1 MLSNEHLNKILSFV
15 FLSLIIFSCSDKG
28 EKIPVIDYNN
38 KTQLLEVVKK
48 HYNPNAVFAAGGVFD
63 DTGKQ
68 MIGVGV
74 EVENNEEWGIRFS
87 LLQSVNEYLTVK
99 YESEVLDGSFK
110 ESFVDKIKFSSFDNE
125 LLYYNSQ
132 SYFMGSGGG
141 EIFSYIVNFN
151 DKQIYYAHL
160 VVEPNEITSLFIS
173 DNTENREIKNFFLLT
188 FKKDYPN
195 LKVVS
200 DDIIIE

>member
-1 MLSNEHLNKILSFV
+1 MLSNKHLLKTLSFI

-28 EKIPVIDYNN
+28 EKIPAIDYNN
-38 KTQLLEVVKK
+38 KAQLLEVVKK
-48 HYNPNAVFAAGGVFD
+48 HYNPNTVFSAAGVFD

-74 EVENNEEWGIRFS
+74 EVENNEEWGIKFS
-87 LLQSVNEYLTVK
+87 LLQPVNEYLTVK
-99 YESEVLDGSFK
+99 YESDVLEGSFK

-160 VVEPNEITSLFIS
+160 VVEPNELTSLFIS
-173 DNTENREIKNFFLLT
+173 DNTENKEIKNFFLLT

-195 LKVVS
+195 LKVVT
-200 DDIIIE
+200 DDIIVE

>member
-1 MLSNEHLNKILSFV
+1 MLSNKYLQKTLRFI
-15 FLSLIIFSCSDKG
+15 FLLLIIFSCSDKG

-38 KTQLLEVVKK
+38 KAQLLEVVKK
-48 HYNPNAVFAAGGVFD
+48 HYNPNAVFVAAGIFD

-74 EVENNEEWGIRFS
+74 EVENNEEWGIKFS
-87 LLQSVNEYLTVK
+87 MLQAVNEYLTVK
-99 YESEVLDGSFK
+99 YESDVLEGSFK

-160 VVEPNEITSLFIS
+160 VVEPNELTSLFIS
-173 DNTENREIKNFFLLT
+173 DNTESKEIKNFFLLT
-188 FKKDYPN
+188 FKRDYPN
-195 LKVVS
+195 LKVVT
-200 DDIIIE
+200 DDIIVE

>member
-1 MLSNEHLNKILSFV
+1 MLSNKYLQKTLSFI
-15 FLSLIIFSCSDKG
+15 FLLLIIFSCSDKG

-38 KTQLLEVVKK
+38 KAQLLEVVKK
-48 HYNPNAVFAAGGVFD
+48 HYNPNAVFVAAGIFD

-74 EVENNEEWGIRFS
+74 EVENNEEWGIKFS
-87 LLQSVNEYLTVK
+87 MLQAVNEYLTVK
-99 YESEVLDGSFK
+99 YESDVLEGSFK

-160 VVEPNEITSLFIS
+160 VVEPNELTSLFIS
-173 DNTENREIKNFFLLT
+173 DNTENKEIKNFFLLT

-195 LKVVS
+195 LKVVT
-200 DDIIIE
+200 DDIIVE

>member
-1 MLSNEHLNKILSFV
+1 MLSNKYLQKTLSFI
-15 FLSLIIFSCSDKG
+15 FLLLIIFSCSDKG

-38 KTQLLEVVKK
+38 KAQLLEVVKK
-48 HYNPNAVFAAGGVFD
+48 HYNPNAVFVASGIFD

-74 EVENNEEWGIRFS
+74 EVENNEEWGIKFS
-87 LLQSVNEYLTVK
+87 MLQAVNEYLTVK
-99 YESEVLDGSFK
+99 YESDVLEGSFK

-160 VVEPNEITSLFIS
+160 VVEPNELTSLFIS
-173 DNTENREIKNFFLLT
+173 DNTENKEIKNFFLLT

-195 LKVVS
+195 LKVVT
-200 DDIIIE
+200 DDIIVE